1 MTEWQDCSG
10 ERCRTLR
17 RTVQRVETERG
28 RSCVNKTVTMA
39 KCAPIDCHFVLADDG
54 KECMSTKKLASVS
67 MTEWSNW
74 ILTRK
79 SSEALNMS
87 FNNRQYQLDE
97 LELALFRLI

>member
-67 MTEWSNW
+67 MNGVVQMD
-74 ILTRK
+74 IN
-79 SSEALNMS
+79 SEVICTALNMS
-87 FNNRQYQLDE
+87 FNKRAM
-97 LELALFRLI
+97 AL